1 MAEEARVISMEPE
14 RRETL
19 TEVHWDDLNEPG
31 AYVEK
36 GTGDLYRVPKEALL
50 QGGSPVIVKQSAGAS
65 RLVRISK
72 DPFITTFKARM
83 VCAEHNIRPNF

>member
-14 RRETL
+14 RRESLVECNWEEL
-19 TEVHWDDLNEPG
+19 TEPG

-50 QGGSPVIVKQSAGAS
+50 QGGSPVITKQSAGAS

-83 VCAEHNIRPNF
+83 LCAEHNIKPNF